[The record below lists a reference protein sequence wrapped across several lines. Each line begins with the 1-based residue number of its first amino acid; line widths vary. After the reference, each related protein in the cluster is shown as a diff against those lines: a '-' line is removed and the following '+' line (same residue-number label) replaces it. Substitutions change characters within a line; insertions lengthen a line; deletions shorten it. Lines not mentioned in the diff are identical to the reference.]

1 MKSIIRKYL
10 AACLAIF
17 VVSELK
23 TGLII
28 EKGWHN
34 LAAAAL
40 FLSLILLL
48 KPLLDA
54 LMLPLNLLTLNL
66 TNHLAFIAVI
76 YIWGLLAWQ
85 TTYISINIT
94 EGKFGPFSFSSL
106 RLSSFEAGIL
116 SSILMVVILK
126 LSNWLFK

>member
-1 MKSIIRKYL
+1 MKSLIRKYL
-10 AACLAIF
+10 AACLAIL

-34 LAAAAL
+34 LAASAF
-40 FLSLILLL
+40 FLSLLLLL
-48 KPLLDA
+48 KPLLDT

-76 YIWGLLAWQ
+76 YIWALLAWQ
-85 TTYISINIT
+85 VTFMAVNIAA
-94 EGKFGPFSFSSL
+94 GKFGPFSFSSL

-116 SSILMVVILK
+116 SSILIVIILK
-126 LSNWLFK
+126 LFNWLIK

>member
-1 MKSIIRKYL
+1 M

-48 KPLLDA
+48 KPFLDA

-66 TNHLAFIAVI
+66 SNHLVFIAVI

-85 TTYISINIT
+85 VTFMAVNISGS
-94 EGKFGPFSFSSL
+94 EFGPFSFSSL
-106 RLSSFEAGIL
+106 KLSSFEAAIL
-116 SSILMVVILK
+116 SSILIVVILK
-126 LSNWLFK
+126 LFNWLFK

>member
-1 MKSIIRKYL
+1 MKSIIKKYL

-40 FLSLILLL
+40 FLSLILLF
-48 KPLLDA
+48 KPFLDA

-66 TNHLAFIAVI
+66 SNHLVFIAVI

-85 TTYISINIT
+85 VTFMAVNISGG
-94 EGKFGPFSFSSL
+94 EFGPFSFSSL
-106 RLSSFEAGIL
+106 KLSSFEAAIL
-116 SSILMVVILK
+116 SSILIVVILK
-126 LSNWLFK
+126 LFNWLFK